1 MTSKRTLS
9 NVSLRI
15 AASIFAYASLLD
27 IALAYRPFDGTDA
40 AVADPGEMEVELQPA
55 GGKSSEGQKPL
66 IAPATVLNC
75 GLAKDWE
82 AVFEGR
88 LETPLPASGPTTFTD
103 GGAF

>member
-55 GGKSSEGQKPL
+55 GGKNRLSRRRPFS
-66 IAPATVLNC
+66 TT
-75 GLAKDWE
+75 GLPRT
-82 AVFEGR
+82 GR
-88 LETPLPASGPTTFTD
+88 LFLRVGWKHHFLLRAPRPLRTAEHF
-103 GGAF
+103 